1 MTTKELY
8 TKGARIWV
16 EHPEKVWESATVTSD
31 YRSGVLIAQI
41 DQSGEI
47 RQIKIKDESKLPP
60 LRNPSLL
67 IGQNDLTSLSYL
79 HEPAVLHNLRVR
91 FCDRN
96 AIYTYCGIVL
106 VAINP
111 YYDLPIYGDE
121 TIMAYRGQ
129 AMGDL
134 DPHIFA
140 VSEEAY
146 TKLERERRDQSI
158 IVSGESGAGKTV
170 SAKYAMRYF
179 AAVGGNASET
189 QVERKVLAS
198 SPIMEAIGNAKTTR
212 NDNSSRFGKF
222 IEIHF
227 DNVYR
232 ISGASMRTYLLEKS
246 RVVYQSAGERNYHVF
261 YQLCA
266 AAKQM
271 PELQLDHQESFH
283 YLNQGGSPNI
293 DGVDDLKTFN
303 ETRSALVTLGVTES
317 EQRDM
322 FKILAAILHLG
333 NVDLSCEPEES
344 QAENEPD
351 DGAYISSDDK
361 HLSIVCSLL
370 GISETELSRWLTH
383 RRIASAHEV
392 IVSRMDV
399 QRATFARDALAKR
412 MYGELFAWLVHAVNR
427 ALDTGC
433 AKKHFIGVLDI
444 YGFETFEINSFEQFC
459 INYANEKL
467 QQQFNSHVFKLEQD
481 EYIKEE
487 ISWEMIEFYDNQPCI
502 DLIED
507 RLGVLA
513 LLDEQCR
520 VPGGSDAGFVAKLH
534 QSCASYHHF
543 MKPRFGNAAFIIKHF
558 ADNVEYQCGGFLEKN
573 RDTVSEEQLECV
585 KSSGT
590 CRLIHVMFADRV
602 SATSTLPPP
611 SKRRTTPSVPLTSL
625 TQPPRR
631 ASGQKQTVGSQFRAS
646 LSALMST
653 LSATTPHYV
662 RCIKPNDTKEPF
674 SFDSARAVNQLRA
687 CGVLETIRIS
697 AAGFPSRWLYQDF
710 FFRYRL
716 LCLYKEIDRGNIKAT
731 CGRILARHVKDNDK
745 YQFGATK
752 IFFRAGQVA
761 YLEKIRADIQREY
774 CVRVQSCVRRF
785 IARRKYLRIMSA
797 LRALQARARGFLAR
811 RRAQEIRRKRAAIK
825 IQRNVRGWLARLKYQ
840 RLRRL
845 AIGLQA
851 HARGYMARNLYRD
864 RRKVKA
870 VVTIQRYARGY
881 LARKLAKR
889 LRRQIVIAQATIRRF
904 LARRQYKRLR
914 IEARSLDHVKSLNK
928 GLENKIISL
937 QQRLGDAM
945 EKNKQIEPLLAQI
958 VDLNLDHA
966 KSLNKGLENKIISL
980 QQRLGDA
987 MEKNK
992 QIEPLLAQ
1000 IVDLKAKLE
1009 LLKLVEIEVKTL
1021 RVDISGKGDLIS
1033 SLQEELEKER
1043 DSNKQLVQEKKT
1055 IEEQYE
1061 KNRVSWEGESEK
1073 LANELR
1079 SMKEHYE
1086 LAIEERDKQHEQEKK
1101 ALNAEL
1107 EAERQSRQKLLS
1119 AQYELQERIDSLQ
1132 SKPPPKE
1139 HRRSLS
1145 DASNNSQQETTVED
1159 DYGYGSVRSVEST
1172 RPALEA
1178 VNWSAGS
1185 HNGPTQPVAD
1195 AGLVL
1200 RMRNRISALQSELS
1214 RTQKR
1219 ASDLEERIMNRHS
1232 SPPTN
1237 PNIDR
1242 YKLEELEIENK
1253 KLREHLER
1261 LRAAGDTMLVS
1272 KEVIEQMNVMQKEL
1286 DRRRDECIQ
1295 LKSVLTNQTV
1305 NLKSL
1310 ATSNYGSDVDII
1322 NEDGELATAYEAQK
1336 GINRQLQEEL
1346 IAEKKFYSE
1355 HISRSKSEIEKLRED
1370 NEKYQKLLSADLSAE
1385 PKNKTQ
1391 EFAQN
1396 EIIRLAAESLALQER
1411 VDKLSESC
1419 RRYKNQIRMLVNKLK
1434 EVGVDDVNDI
1444 LDSNDTTAQPNASMT
1459 LEMAAVTR
1467 KKEREYLGMFEYKIQ
1482 DEGLIIKRLISDLK
1496 PKTAVTLLPG
1506 LPAYIL
1512 FMMLRHMDHVDD
1524 EPKMH
1529 QLMKAV
1535 RTAVKKTLKKRA
1547 ESVEYNALWLANML
1561 RLLNNLRQYSG
1572 DTIYQSANTPRQ
1584 NQQCLRIFD
1593 LSEYRQV
1600 LSDIAVWI
1608 YQGKILYTVARRH
1621 NLPVRQH
1628 AASEPAVSADL
1639 RPVGVPAGAQV
1650 RYYTQWRGDTIYQ
1663 SANTPRQNQQCL
1675 RIFDLSEYR
1684 QVLSDIAVWIY
1695 QGKILYTVA
1704 RRHNLPVRQHAASEP
1719 AVSADLRPVG
1729 VPAGAQVRYYT
1740 QWRGDTI
1747 YQSANTPRQNQQC
1760 LRIFDLSEYRQVLS
1774 DIAVW
1779 IYQGKILYT
1788 VARRHN
1794 LPVRQHA
1801 ASEPAVSADLRP
1813 VGVPAGAQVRYYTQ
1827 WRGDTIYQSANTPR
1841 QNQQCLRIFDLSE
1854 YRQVLSDIAV
1864 WIYQGKI
1871 LYTVARRHNLPV
1883 RQHAASEPAVSADLR
1898 PVGVPAG
1905 AQVRYYTQWRGDTIY
1920 QSANTPRQNQQCLR
1934 IFDLSEYRQVLSDIA
1949 VWIYQGKILYTV
1961 ARRHNLPVRQHAA
1974 SEPAVSADLR
1984 PVGVPAGAQVRYYTQ
1999 WRGDTIYQSANTPR
2013 QNQQCLRIFDL
2024 SEYRQV
2030 LSDIA
2035 VWIYQGLIHLL
2046 ERQLERLIVP
2056 AILEH
2061 EEISG
2066 LSGPAARPRS
2076 AGTGAPSAGA
2086 GAPGAGAGPHK
2097 LKLELTAT
2105 HDHLHTFAVDQ
2116 PLRVMIFKQLFYYI
2130 CAYSLNQLLLRKDL
2144 CCWDK
2149 GLQIRYNL
2157 SHLETWIKEHL
2168 AEYGQKSVEE
2178 ILSVLQPITQA
2189 VQLLQA
2195 RKSMQDV
2202 QSTVDM
2208 CPNLNAMQVCKIL
2221 NMYTPAEEYE
2231 VKVTREFIHE
2241 TQKKMQ
2247 EKAGTNPDKEQ
2258 QNLLMDSKMIFSVQ
2272 FPFNPSSIRLEAV
2285 EIPEVLELEGLL
2297 TKI

>member
-31 YRSGVLIAQI
+31 YRSGVLIVKL
-41 DQSGEI
+41 DQSGDI
-47 RQIKIKDESKLPP
+47 RQIKITDEKQMPP

-79 HEPAVLHNLRVR
+79 HEPAVLHNLKVR

-129 AMGDL
+129 SMGDL

-140 VSEEAY
+140 VAEEAY

-189 QVERKVLAS
+189 QVEKKVLAS

-227 DNVYR
+227 DNSYR

-246 RVVYQSAGERNYHVF
+246 RVVYQSAGERNYHIF

-266 AAKQM
+266 AGVHM
-271 PELQLDHQESFH
+271 PELRLDHQDSFH

-293 DGVDDLKTFN
+293 DGVDDLRAFN
-303 ETRSALVTLGVTES
+303 ETRNALTTLGVTET
-317 EQRDM
+317 EQQNM
-322 FKILAAILHLG
+322 FTILAAILHLG
-333 NVDLSCEPEES
+333 NVDFHESDPDVSPGQDAPEE
-344 QAENEPD
+344 
-351 DGAYISSDDK
+351 GAYISSSDK

-370 GISETELSRWLTH
+370 GLSKAELLRWLTH

-392 IVSRMDV
+392 IVSRMDM
-399 QRATFARDALAKR
+399 QRAVFARDALAKR
-412 MYGELFAWLVHAVNR
+412 LYGELFAWLVQAVNR
-427 ALDTGC
+427 ALDTGH

-487 ISWEMIEFYDNQPCI
+487 ISWKMIDFYDNQPCI

-513 LLDEQCR
+513 LLDEECR
-520 VPGGSDAGFVAKLH
+520 VPQGSDHGFVAKLH
-534 QSCASYHHF
+534 DKCAKYPHF

-573 RDTVSEEQLECV
+573 RDTVSEEQLECIR
-585 KSSGT
+585 SAT
-590 CRLIHVMFADRV
+590 CCRLIHTMLQPDR
-602 SATSTLPPP
+602 AIEQTSTLPPP
-611 SKRRTTPSVPLTSL
+611 SRRRTTPSVPVASL

-646 LSALMST
+646 LFALMGT

-662 RCIKPNDTKEPF
+662 RCIKPNDTKEAFQFHP
-674 SFDSARAVNQLRA
+674 ARAVNQLRA

-710 FFRYRL
+710 FHRYRL
-716 LCLYKEIDRGNIKAT
+716 LCLHKEIDRGDIKGT
-731 CGRILARHVKDNDK
+731 CRRILAKHLKDPDK
-745 YQFGATK
+745 YQFGKTK

-761 YLEKIRADIQREY
+761 YLEKIRADIQRLY

-785 IARRKYLRIMSA
+785 VARQKYLRLTKA
-797 LRALQARARGFLAR
+797 LRGLQARARGFLAR
-811 RRAQEIRRKRAAIK
+811 RKAQEVRRNRAAIK
-825 IQRNVRGWLARLKYQ
+825 LQKNIRGWLARVKYQ
-840 RLRRL
+840 RLRKL
-845 AIGLQA
+845 AIGIQA
-851 HARGYMARNLYRD
+851 VGRGYLARRLYRD
-864 RRKVKA
+864 RRRIKA
-870 VVTIQRYARGY
+870 LIEIQRFARGY
-881 LARKLAKR
+881 IARQKAKQI
-889 LRRQIVIAQATIRRF
+889 RRQIVIAQAAVRRF

-937 QQRLGDAM
+937 QQKLGTAL
-945 EKNKQIEPLLAQI
+945 ERAKGIEPLQQQI
-958 VDLNLDHA
+958 VEL
-966 KSLNKGLENKIISL
+966 
-980 QQRLGDA
+980 R
-987 MEKNK
+987 
-992 QIEPLLAQ
+992 
-1000 IVDLKAKLE
+1000 AKLE
-1009 LLKLVEIEVKTL
+1009 VLKLVEIEAKALKVGNHDK
-1021 RVDISGKGDLIS
+1021 DNLIAA
-1033 SLQEELEKER
+1033 LQAELTKEK
-1043 DSNKQLVQEKKT
+1043 DSNKRL
-1055 IEEQYE
+1055 IEEKEEIE
-1061 KNRVSWEGESEK
+1061 KAYKKEREEWQAESKK
-1073 LANELR
+1073 LEEELR
-1079 SMKEHYE
+1079 SNKEHYDM
-1086 LAIEERDKQHEQEKK
+1086 AIEERDKQHELEKK
-1101 ALNAEL
+1101 TLCEEL

-1119 AQYELQERIDSLQ
+1119 SQYELQERYDSLQ
-1132 SKPPPKE
+1132 RAPPTKE

-1185 HNGPTQPVAD
+1185 HNGPVPIAD

-1200 RMRNRISALQSELS
+1200 RMQNRISALQSELS
-1214 RTQKR
+1214 RTAKR
-1219 ASDLEERIMNRHS
+1219 ANDLEERLLNRLS
-1232 SPPTN
+1232 SPPSN

-1242 YKLEELEIENK
+1242 FKVEELEIENK
-1253 KLREHLER
+1253 KLREHLDR
-1261 LRAAGDTMLVS
+1261 LRAAGDSLLVS
-1272 KEVIEQMNVMQKEL
+1272 KEVIDQLGVMQQEL

-1322 NEDGELATAYEAQK
+1322 NEDGELASAYEAQK

-1346 IAEKKFYSE
+1346 TAEKKFYSE
-1355 HISRSKSEIEKLRED
+1355 HISKTKAEIDRLREE
-1370 NEKYQKLLSADLSAE
+1370 NEKYQKLLSADLSQE
-1385 PKNKTQ
+1385 PKNKNQ

-1419 RRYKNQIRMLVNKLK
+1419 RRYKNQIRLLVNKLK
-1434 EVGVDDVNDI
+1434 EVGVEDVNDI
-1444 LDSNDTTAQPNASMT
+1444 LESNDTVVAVNSSLP
-1459 LEMAAVTR
+1459 LEVAPVTR
-1467 KKEREYLGMFEYKIQ
+1467 KKEREYLGMFEYRRQ
-1482 DEGLIIKRLISDLK
+1482 DEPTIIKKLITDLK
-1496 PKTAVTLLPG
+1496 PKVAVTLLPG

-1512 FMMLRHMDHVDD
+1512 FMMLRHTDHVDD

-1535 RTAVKKTLKKRA
+1535 RIAVKKTVKKRSD
-1547 ESVEYNALWLANML
+1547 SVEYNALWLANML

-1572 DTIYQSANTPRQ
+1572 DEMYQVSNTPRQ

-1593 LSEYRQV
+1593 LSQYRQV
-1600 LSDIAVWI
+1600 VSD
-1608 YQGKILYTVARRH
+1608 
-1621 NLPVRQH
+1621 
-1628 AASEPAVSADL
+1628 
-1639 RPVGVPAGAQV
+1639 
-1650 RYYTQWRGDTIYQ
+1650 
-1663 SANTPRQNQQCL
+1663 C
-1675 RIFDLSEYR
+1675 
-1684 QVLSDIAVWIY
+1684 
-1695 QGKILYTVA
+1695 
-1704 RRHNLPVRQHAASEP
+1704 
-1719 AVSADLRPVG
+1719 
-1729 VPAGAQVRYYT
+1729 
-1740 QWRGDTI
+1740 
-1747 YQSANTPRQNQQC
+1747 
-1760 LRIFDLSEYRQVLS
+1760 
-1774 DIAVW
+1774 
-1779 IYQGKILYT
+1779 
-1788 VARRHN
+1788 
-1794 LPVRQHA
+1794 
-1801 ASEPAVSADLRP
+1801 
-1813 VGVPAGAQVRYYTQ
+1813 
-1827 WRGDTIYQSANTPR
+1827 
-1841 QNQQCLRIFDLSE
+1841 
-1854 YRQVLSDIAV
+1854 
-1864 WIYQGKI
+1864 
-1871 LYTVARRHNLPV
+1871 
-1883 RQHAASEPAVSADLR
+1883 
-1898 PVGVPAG
+1898 
-1905 AQVRYYTQWRGDTIY
+1905 
-1920 QSANTPRQNQQCLR
+1920 
-1934 IFDLSEYRQVLSDIA
+1934 
-1949 VWIYQGKILYTV
+1949 
-1961 ARRHNLPVRQHAA
+1961 
-1974 SEPAVSADLR
+1974 
-1984 PVGVPAGAQVRYYTQ
+1984 
-1999 WRGDTIYQSANTPR
+1999 
-2013 QNQQCLRIFDL
+2013 
-2024 SEYRQV
+2024 
-2030 LSDIA
+2030 A
-2035 VWIYQGLIHLL
+2035 VWIYQGLVHLL

-2061 EEISG
+2061 EEIKG
-2066 LSGPAARPRS
+2066 LSGPAR
-2076 AGTGAPSAGA
+2076 APPAA
-2086 GAPGAGAGPHK
+2086 PAPGPAR
-2097 LKLELTAT
+2097 LKQELSNTSDVLRQ
-2105 HDHLHTFAVDQ
+2105 HAVAP
-2116 PLRVMIFKQLFYYI
+2116 PLALNIFKQLFYYI

-2144 CCWDK
+2144 CCWAK
-2149 GLQIRYNL
+2149 GLQIRYNI

-2178 ILSVLQPITQA
+2178 ILGVLKPITQA

-2195 RKSMQDV
+2195 RKSMADV

-2208 CPNLNAMQVCKIL
+2208 CSDLTAMQVCKIL

-2241 TQKKMQ
+2241 IQKKMQ
-2247 EKAGTNPDKEQ
+2247 EKAGPNADKEP

-2272 FPFNPSSIRLEAV
+2272 FPFDPSPIRLEAI
-2285 EIPEVLELEGLL
+2285 ELPEVLELDGLL
-2297 TKI
+2297 VKI

>member
-16 EHPEKVWESATVTSD
+16 EHPGKVWESATVTSD
-31 YRSGVLIAQI
+31 YRSGVLIVKVDSSQ
-41 DQSGEI
+41 EI
-47 RQIKIKDESKLPP
+47 RQIKITDEKQMPP

-79 HEPAVLHNLRVR
+79 HEPAVLHNLKVR

-146 TKLERERRDQSI
+146 TKLERETRDQSI

-227 DNVYR
+227 DSQYR

-266 AAKQM
+266 AHKHM
-271 PELQLDHQESFH
+271 PELQLDHQDSFQ

-303 ETRSALVTLGVTES
+303 ETKNALTTLGVTET
-317 EQRDM
+317 EQQNM
-322 FKILAAILHLG
+322 FTVLACILHLG
-333 NVDLSCEPEES
+333 NVELACEPDGPTTDT
-344 QAENEPD
+344 Q
-351 DGAYISSDDK
+351 DGAYINSNDK
-361 HLSIVCSLL
+361 HLTTVCSLL
-370 GISETELSRWLTH
+370 GISKAELARWLTH

-399 QRATFARDALAKR
+399 QRAAFARDALAKR
-412 MYGELFAWLVHAVNR
+412 MYGELFAWLVRAVNR
-427 ALDTGC
+427 ALDTGH

-487 ISWEMIEFYDNQPCI
+487 ISWKMIDFYDNQPCI

-507 RLGVLA
+507 KLGVLA
-513 LLDEQCR
+513 LLDEECR
-520 VPGGSDAGFVAKLH
+520 VPQGSDLGFVSKLH
-534 QSCASYHHF
+534 QQCAKYHHYV
-543 MKPRFGNAAFIIKHF
+543 KPRFHNSAFIIKHF
-558 ADNVEYQCGGFLEKN
+558 ADNVEYQSGGFLEKN
-573 RDTVSEEQLECV
+573 RDTVSEEQLECI
-585 KSSGT
+585 KTATS
-590 CRLIHVMFADRV
+590 CRLIHAMFAADKTEQHT
-602 SATSTLPPP
+602 ATLPPP
-611 SKRRTTPSVPLTSL
+611 SRRRTTPSVPPASL

-631 ASGQKQTVGSQFRAS
+631 ASGPGKQTVGSQFRAS
-646 LSALMST
+646 LSALMTT

-662 RCIKPNDTKEPF
+662 RCIKPNDTKQAF
-674 SFDSARAVNQLRA
+674 AFDPARAVNQLRA

-710 FFRYRL
+710 FHRYRL
-716 LCLYKEIDRGNIKAT
+716 LCAQKDIDRSNIKAT
-731 CGRILARHVKDNDK
+731 CTKILEKQLKDPDK
-745 YQFGATK
+745 FQFGATK

-761 YLEKIRADIQREY
+761 YLEKLRADVQRLY

-785 IARRKYLRIMSA
+785 VARRRYVRLMAAICGI
-797 LRALQARARGFLAR
+797 QARARGYLAR
-811 RRAQEIRRKRAAIK
+811 LKAQEVRRQRAAIK
-825 IQRNVRGWLARLKYQ
+825 IQRYVRGWLARKRYQ
-840 RLRRL
+840 RLRSL
-845 AIGLQA
+845 CIGLQA
-851 HARGYMARNLYRD
+851 R
-864 RRKVKA
+864 
-870 VVTIQRYARGY
+870 ARGY
-881 LARKLAKR
+881 LARRLYKDKRMLKATITVQRFARGYLARRRVKKI
-889 LRRQIVIAQATIRRF
+889 RRQIIVAQAAIRRF

-914 IEARSLDHVKSLNK
+914 IEARSLDHVKTLNK

-937 QQRLGDAM
+937 QQRLGQAM
-945 EKNKQIEPLLAQI
+945 DKNKCI
-958 VDLNLDHA
+958 D
-966 KSLNKGLENKIISL
+966 SLT
-980 QQRLGDA
+980 
-987 MEKNK
+987 
-992 QIEPLLAQ
+992 AQ

-1009 LLKLVEIEVKTL
+1009 LLKLVEIEAKTL
-1021 RVDISGKGDLIS
+1021 RVDLSDKNNLIS
-1033 SLQEELEKER
+1033 SLKEELESER
-1043 DSNKQLVQEKKT
+1043 DSNKRLIEEKREIEKKY
-1055 IEEQYE
+1055 EED
-1061 KNRVSWEGESEK
+1061 RRTWEEESEK

-1079 SMKEHYE
+1079 SNKEHFE
-1086 LAIEERDKQHEQEKK
+1086 MAIEERDKQHETEKK
-1101 ALNAEL
+1101 ALSAEL

-1119 AQYELQERIDSLQ
+1119 SQYELQERLDSIQ
-1132 SKPPPKE
+1132 RAPPTKE

-1159 DYGYGSVRSVEST
+1159 DYGYGSVRSVETT

-1185 HNGPTQPVAD
+1185 QNGPAPIAD

-1200 RMRNRISALQSELS
+1200 RMQNRISALQSELS
-1214 RTQKR
+1214 RTAKR
-1219 ASDLEERIMNRHS
+1219 ANDLEERLMSRLS
-1232 SPPTN
+1232 SAPSN
-1237 PNIDR
+1237 PNVER
-1242 YKLEELEIENK
+1242 FKVEELEMENK
-1253 KLREHLER
+1253 KLREHLDR
-1261 LRAAGDTMLVS
+1261 LRATGDSLLLS
-1272 KEVIEQMNVMQKEL
+1272 KEVIAQLGVMQNEL

-1295 LKSVLTNQTV
+1295 LKSVLSNQTT

-1310 ATSNYGSDVDII
+1310 ASSNYGSDVDII

-1346 IAEKKFYSE
+1346 SAEKQFYSE
-1355 HISRSKSEIEKLRED
+1355 HISKSKAEIERLREQ
-1370 NEKYQKLLSADLSAE
+1370 NEKYQKLLSAELSQE
-1385 PKNKTQ
+1385 PKNKEQ

-1419 RRYKNQIRMLVNKLK
+1419 RRYKNQIRLLVNKLK
-1434 EVGVDDVNDI
+1434 EVGVEDVNDI
-1444 LDSNDTTAQPNASMT
+1444 LEGGDAVVPQNAS
-1459 LEMAAVTR
+1459 LVEIAPVTR

-1482 DEGLIIKRLISDLK
+1482 DEPAIIKKLILDLK
-1496 PKTAVTLLPG
+1496 PRVAVTLLPG

-1529 QLMKAV
+1529 QLMKGV
-1535 RTAVKKTLKKRA
+1535 RSGVKRTLKKRA
-1547 ESVEYNALWLANML
+1547 DSVEYSVLWLANML

-1572 DTIYQSANTPRQ
+1572 DAVYQSHNTPRQ

-1600 LSDIAVWI
+1600 LSD
-1608 YQGKILYTVARRH
+1608 T
-1621 NLPVRQH
+1621 
-1628 AASEPAVSADL
+1628 AVS
-1639 RPVGVPAGAQV
+1639 
-1650 RYYTQWRGDTIYQ
+1650 
-1663 SANTPRQNQQCL
+1663 
-1675 RIFDLSEYR
+1675 
-1684 QVLSDIAVWIY
+1684 
-1695 QGKILYTVA
+1695 
-1704 RRHNLPVRQHAASEP
+1704 
-1719 AVSADLRPVG
+1719 
-1729 VPAGAQVRYYT
+1729 
-1740 QWRGDTI
+1740 
-1747 YQSANTPRQNQQC
+1747 
-1760 LRIFDLSEYRQVLS
+1760 
-1774 DIAVW
+1774 
-1779 IYQGKILYT
+1779 
-1788 VARRHN
+1788 
-1794 LPVRQHA
+1794 
-1801 ASEPAVSADLRP
+1801 
-1813 VGVPAGAQVRYYTQ
+1813 
-1827 WRGDTIYQSANTPR
+1827 
-1841 QNQQCLRIFDLSE
+1841 
-1854 YRQVLSDIAV
+1854 
-1864 WIYQGKI
+1864 
-1871 LYTVARRHNLPV
+1871 
-1883 RQHAASEPAVSADLR
+1883 
-1898 PVGVPAG
+1898 
-1905 AQVRYYTQWRGDTIY
+1905 
-1920 QSANTPRQNQQCLR
+1920 
-1934 IFDLSEYRQVLSDIA
+1934 
-1949 VWIYQGKILYTV
+1949 
-1961 ARRHNLPVRQHAA
+1961 
-1974 SEPAVSADLR
+1974 
-1984 PVGVPAGAQVRYYTQ
+1984 
-1999 WRGDTIYQSANTPR
+1999 
-2013 QNQQCLRIFDL
+2013 
-2024 SEYRQV
+2024 
-2030 LSDIA
+2030 
-2035 VWIYQGLIHLL
+2035 IYQGLILLL

-2066 LSGPAARPRS
+2066 LSGPARA
-2076 AGTGAPSAGA
+2076 APSP
-2086 GAPGAGAGPHK
+2086 PGGGAGPTK
-2097 LKLELTAT
+2097 LKMELSAT
-2105 HDHLHTFAVDQ
+2105 HDHLQTFAIDTS
-2116 PLRVMIFKQLFYYI
+2116 LRVMIFKQLFYYI

-2144 CCWDK
+2144 CCWAK
-2149 GLQIRYNL
+2149 GLQIRYNI
-2157 SHLETWIKEHL
+2157 SHLETWIKENL

-2178 ILSVLQPITQA
+2178 ILSVLKPITQA

-2195 RKSMQDV
+2195 RKSMADV

-2208 CPNLNAMQVCKIL
+2208 CCNLTAMQVCKIL

-2241 TQKKMQ
+2241 IQKKMQ
-2247 EKAGTNPDKEQ
+2247 ERAGPLADKEP

-2272 FPFNPSSIRLEAV
+2272 FPFSASPIRLEDI
-2285 EIPEVLELEGLL
+2285 ELPEVLGLDGLL

>member
-31 YRSGVLIAQI
+31 YRSGVLIAKI

-47 RQIKIKDESKLPP
+47 RQIKIKDESKMPP

-246 RVVYQSAGERNYHVF
+246 RVVYQSAGERNYHIF

-271 PELQLDHQESFH
+271 PELHLDHQESFH

-322 FKILAAILHLG
+322 FKILSAILHLG
-333 NVDLSCEPEES
+333 NVDLACEPDES
-344 QAENEPD
+344 QGEQEPD

-427 ALDTGC
+427 ALDTGH

-585 KSSGT
+585 KSSST

-716 LCLYKEIDRGNIKAT
+716 LCLYKDIDRGNIKAT

-881 LARKLAKR
+881 LARKRAKR

-958 VDLNLDHA
+958 VDL
-966 KSLNKGLENKIISL
+966 
-980 QQRLGDA
+980 
-987 MEKNK
+987 
-992 QIEPLLAQ
+992 
-1000 IVDLKAKLE
+1000 KAKLE

-1021 RVDISGKGDLIS
+1021 RVDITGKGDLIS
-1033 SLQEELEKER
+1033 SLQEELAKER

-1073 LANELR
+1073 LANELK

-1132 SKPPPKE
+1132 SKPAPKE

-1355 HISRSKSEIEKLRED
+1355 HISRSKSEIEKLREE

-1608 YQGKILYTVARRH
+1608 YQG
-1621 NLPVRQH
+1621 
-1628 AASEPAVSADL
+1628 
-1639 RPVGVPAGAQV
+1639 
-1650 RYYTQWRGDTIYQ
+1650 
-1663 SANTPRQNQQCL
+1663 
-1675 RIFDLSEYR
+1675 
-1684 QVLSDIAVWIY
+1684 
-1695 QGKILYTVA
+1695 
-1704 RRHNLPVRQHAASEP
+1704 
-1719 AVSADLRPVG
+1719 
-1729 VPAGAQVRYYT
+1729 
-1740 QWRGDTI
+1740 
-1747 YQSANTPRQNQQC
+1747 
-1760 LRIFDLSEYRQVLS
+1760 
-1774 DIAVW
+1774 
-1779 IYQGKILYT
+1779 
-1788 VARRHN
+1788 
-1794 LPVRQHA
+1794 
-1801 ASEPAVSADLRP
+1801 
-1813 VGVPAGAQVRYYTQ
+1813 
-1827 WRGDTIYQSANTPR
+1827 
-1841 QNQQCLRIFDLSE
+1841 
-1854 YRQVLSDIAV
+1854 
-1864 WIYQGKI
+1864 
-1871 LYTVARRHNLPV
+1871 
-1883 RQHAASEPAVSADLR
+1883 
-1898 PVGVPAG
+1898 
-1905 AQVRYYTQWRGDTIY
+1905 
-1920 QSANTPRQNQQCLR
+1920 
-1934 IFDLSEYRQVLSDIA
+1934 
-1949 VWIYQGKILYTV
+1949 
-1961 ARRHNLPVRQHAA
+1961 
-1974 SEPAVSADLR
+1974 
-1984 PVGVPAGAQVRYYTQ
+1984 
-1999 WRGDTIYQSANTPR
+1999 
-2013 QNQQCLRIFDL
+2013 
-2024 SEYRQV
+2024 
-2030 LSDIA
+2030 
-2035 VWIYQGLIHLL
+2035 LIHLL

-2076 AGTGAPSAGA
+2076 MSSGAPTGGA

-2285 EIPEVLELEGLL
+2285 ELPEVLELEGLL

>member
-8 TKGARIWV
+8 TKGARVWV
-16 EHPEKVWESATVTSD
+16 EHPEKVWESGKVTAD
-31 YRSGVLIAQI
+31 YRTGVLIVQL

-47 RQIKIKDESKLPP
+47 RQIKIKDEKHMPP

-79 HEPAVLHNLRVR
+79 HEPAVLHNLKVR

-129 AMGDL
+129 SMGDL

-227 DNVYR
+227 DNQYR

-246 RVVYQSAGERNYHVF
+246 RVVYQSSGERNYHIF

-266 AAKQM
+266 AAASAFM
-271 PELQLDHQESFH
+271 PELYLDHQDSFH
-283 YLNQGGSPNI
+283 YLNQGGSPYI

-303 ETRSALVTLGVTES
+303 ETRTALSTLGVTET
-317 EQRDM
+317 EQANM
-322 FKILAAILHLG
+322 FTILAAILHLG
-333 NVDLSCEPEES
+333 NVEFLTNDPD
-344 QAENEPD
+344 AGPTADNE
-351 DGAYISSDDK
+351 DGAYIDSSDK
-361 HLSIVCSLL
+361 HVGRFCSLL
-370 GISETELSRWLTH
+370 GISAAELRRWLTH
-383 RRIASAHEV
+383 RRLLSAHEV
-392 IVSRMDV
+392 IVSRLDV
-399 QRATFARDALAKR
+399 PRAAAARDALAKR
-412 MYGELFAWLVHAVNR
+412 LYGELFSWLVHAVNR
-427 ALDTGC
+427 ALDTGH

-502 DLIED
+502 DLIEE

-513 LLDEQCR
+513 LLDEECR
-520 VPGGSDAGFVAKLH
+520 VPQGSDMGFVAKLH
-534 QSCASYHHF
+534 TNCAKYPHF
-543 MKPRFGNAAFIIKHF
+543 MKPRFGNQAFIIKHF
-558 ADNVEYQCGGFLEKN
+558 ADNVEYQAGGFLEKN

-585 KSSGT
+585 KSATS
-590 CRLIHVMFADRV
+590 CRLIHTMFAEKVDQHQT
-602 SATSTLPPP
+602 ATLPPP
-611 SKRRTTPSVPLTSL
+611 SRRRTTPSVPVSSL

-631 ASGQKQTVGSQFRAS
+631 ASGQKQTVGAQFRAS
-646 LSALMST
+646 LSALMGT

-662 RCIKPNDTKEPF
+662 RCIKPNDSKTPFLFEP
-674 SFDSARAVNQLRA
+674 ARAVNQLRA

-710 FFRYRL
+710 FHRYRL
-716 LCLYKEIDRGNIKAT
+716 LCLHKEIDRTNIKAT
-731 CGRILARHVKDNDK
+731 CGRILVKHLKDPDK

-761 YLEKIRADIQREY
+761 YLEKVRADIQREY

-785 IARRKYLRIMSA
+785 VARRRYTRLCAA
-797 LRALQARARGFLAR
+797 LRALQARARGYLAR
-811 RRAQEIRRKRAAIK
+811 RKAHEIRRHRAAIK
-825 IQRNVRGWLARLKYQ
+825 IQRNVRGWLARVKYQ

-851 HARGYMARNLYRD
+851 HARGYLARKLYQD
-864 RRKVKA
+864 RRKVLA
-870 VVTIQRYARGY
+870 VITIQRYARGY
-881 LARKLAKR
+881 LARQRVKKMKR
-889 LRRQIVIAQATIRRF
+889 HIVVAQSAIRRF

-914 IEARSLDHVKSLNK
+914 IEARSLDHVKTLNK

-945 EKNKQIEPLLAQI
+945 EKNKTIEPLLAQI
-958 VDLNLDHA
+958 A
-966 KSLNKGLENKIISL
+966 E
-980 QQRLGDA
+980 
-987 MEKNK
+987 
-992 QIEPLLAQ
+992 
-1000 IVDLKAKLE
+1000 LKAKLE
-1009 LLKLVEIEVKTL
+1009 VLKLVEIEFKTL
-1021 RVDISGKGDLIS
+1021 KVDNTDKDSLIS
-1033 SLQEELEKER
+1033 ALQAELTSER
-1043 DSNKQLVQEKKT
+1043 DSNKRLIEEKKE
-1055 IEEQYE
+1055 IEKQY
-1061 KNRVSWEGESEK
+1061 KKDKDLWEEESEK

-1079 SMKEHYE
+1079 SNKEHFE
-1086 LAIEERDKQHEQEKK
+1086 LAIEERDKQHEIEKN
-1101 ALNAEL
+1101 ALSAEL

-1119 AQYELQERIDSLQ
+1119 SQYELQERIDTLQ
-1132 SKPPPKE
+1132 RAPPTKE

-1159 DYGYGSVRSVEST
+1159 DYGYGSVRSVETT

-1185 HNGPTQPVAD
+1185 HNGPMPIAD

-1200 RMRNRISALQSELS
+1200 RMQNRISALQSELS
-1214 RTQKR
+1214 RTAKR
-1219 ASDLEERIMNRHS
+1219 AADLEERLMNRLS
-1232 SPPTN
+1232 SPPSN
-1237 PNIDR
+1237 PSTDR
-1242 YKLEELEIENK
+1242 FKLEELEIENK
-1253 KLREHLER
+1253 KLREHLDR
-1261 LRAAGDTMLVS
+1261 LRAAGDSTHVS
-1272 KEVIEQMNVMQKEL
+1272 KEVMEQLTIMQKEL
-1286 DRRRDECIQ
+1286 DRRRDECVQ
-1295 LKSVLTNQTV
+1295 LKSVLSNQTV

-1310 ATSNYGSDVDII
+1310 ASSNYGSDVDII

-1346 IAEKKFYSE
+1346 LAEKKFYSD
-1355 HISRSKSEIEKLRED
+1355 HISKAKSEIDRLREE
-1370 NEKYQKLLSADLSAE
+1370 NEKYQKLLSTDLSQE
-1385 PKNKTQ
+1385 PKNKNQ

-1419 RRYKNQIRMLVNKLK
+1419 RRYKNQIRLLAMKLK

-1444 LDSNDTTAQPNASMT
+1444 LENDPVVVPHTSLT
-1459 LEMAAVTR
+1459 LEMAPVTR

-1482 DEGLIIKRLISDLK
+1482 DEAVIIKKLITDLK
-1496 PKTAVTLLPG
+1496 PKVAVALLPG

-1535 RTAVKKTLKKRA
+1535 RTGVKKTLKKRID
-1547 ESVEYNALWLANML
+1547 SIEYNALWLANML

-1572 DTIYQSANTPRQ
+1572 DAVYQAT
-1584 NQQCLRIFD
+1584 
-1593 LSEYRQV
+1593 
-1600 LSDIAVWI
+1600 
-1608 YQGKILYTVARRH
+1608 
-1621 NLPVRQH
+1621 
-1628 AASEPAVSADL
+1628 
-1639 RPVGVPAGAQV
+1639 
-1650 RYYTQWRGDTIYQ
+1650 
-1663 SANTPRQNQQCL
+1663 
-1675 RIFDLSEYR
+1675 
-1684 QVLSDIAVWIY
+1684 
-1695 QGKILYTVA
+1695 
-1704 RRHNLPVRQHAASEP
+1704 
-1719 AVSADLRPVG
+1719 
-1729 VPAGAQVRYYT
+1729 
-1740 QWRGDTI
+1740 
-1747 YQSANTPRQNQQC
+1747 
-1760 LRIFDLSEYRQVLS
+1760 
-1774 DIAVW
+1774 
-1779 IYQGKILYT
+1779 
-1788 VARRHN
+1788 
-1794 LPVRQHA
+1794 
-1801 ASEPAVSADLRP
+1801 
-1813 VGVPAGAQVRYYTQ
+1813 
-1827 WRGDTIYQSANTPR
+1827 
-1841 QNQQCLRIFDLSE
+1841 
-1854 YRQVLSDIAV
+1854 
-1864 WIYQGKI
+1864 
-1871 LYTVARRHNLPV
+1871 
-1883 RQHAASEPAVSADLR
+1883 
-1898 PVGVPAG
+1898 
-1905 AQVRYYTQWRGDTIY
+1905 
-1920 QSANTPRQNQQCLR
+1920 
-1934 IFDLSEYRQVLSDIA
+1934 
-1949 VWIYQGKILYTV
+1949 
-1961 ARRHNLPVRQHAA
+1961 
-1974 SEPAVSADLR
+1974 
-1984 PVGVPAGAQVRYYTQ
+1984 
-1999 WRGDTIYQSANTPR
+1999 NTPR

-2066 LSGPAARPRS
+2066 LSGPGGRAAP
-2076 AGTGAPSAGA
+2076 P
-2086 GAPGAGAGPHK
+2086 PGAGAGPAR
-2097 LKLELTAT
+2097 LKHELSAV
-2105 HDHLHTFAVDQ
+2105 HDHLHTYAVDQ
-2116 PLRVMIFKQLFYYI
+2116 PLRVTIFKQLFYYI

-2144 CCWDK
+2144 CCWAK
-2149 GLQIRYNL
+2149 GLQIRYNI

-2178 ILSVLQPITQA
+2178 VLSVLRPITQA

-2208 CPNLNAMQVCKIL
+2208 CDYLTAMQVCKIL

-2241 TQKKMQ
+2241 IQKKMQ
-2247 EKAGTNPDKEQ
+2247 ERAGTNADKEP
-2258 QNLLMDSKMIFSVQ
+2258 QNLLMDSKVIFSVQ
-2272 FPFNPSSIRLEAV
+2272 FPFNPSPIRLEAI
-2285 EIPEVLELEGLL
+2285 ELPEVLGLDGLL

>member
-31 YRSGVLIAQI
+31 YRSGVLIVKI
-41 DQSGEI
+41 DQTGEI
-47 RQIKIKDESKLPP
+47 RQIKIKDETKMPP

-246 RVVYQSAGERNYHVF
+246 RVVYQSAGERNYHIF

-266 AAKQM
+266 AATQM

-293 DGVDDLKTFN
+293 DGVDDLRTFN
-303 ETRSALVTLGVTES
+303 ETRSALTTLGVTET
-317 EQRDM
+317 EQEDM
-322 FKILAAILHLG
+322 FRILATILHLG
-333 NVDLSCEPEES
+333 NVELLACDPDAPPT
-344 QAENEPD
+344 QDTD
-351 DGAYISSDDK
+351 DGAYINSTDK
-361 HLSIVCSLL
+361 HLAIVCSLL
-370 GISETELSRWLTH
+370 GISRAELSRWLTH

-399 QRATFARDALAKR
+399 QRASFARDALAKR

-427 ALDTGC
+427 ALDTGH

-507 RLGVLA
+507 KLGVLA

-520 VPGGSDAGFVAKLH
+520 VPQGSDAGFVAKLH
-534 QSCASYHHF
+534 QACAGYHHF

-558 ADNVEYQCGGFLEKN
+558 ADNVEYQSGGFLEKN
-573 RDTVSEEQLECV
+573 RDTVSEEQLECI
-585 KSSGT
+585 KTATS
-590 CRLIHVMFADRV
+590 CRLIHAMFADR
-602 SATSTLPPP
+602 SCEQPSSNTLPPP
-611 SKRRTTPSVPLTSL
+611 SKRRTTPSVPLGSL

-631 ASGQKQTVGSQFRAS
+631 TSGQKQTVGSQFRAS

-674 SFDSARAVNQLRA
+674 MFDSARAVNQLRA

-710 FFRYRL
+710 FARYRL
-716 LCLYKEIDRGNIKAT
+716 LCLHREIDRANIKAT
-731 CGRILARHVKDNDK
+731 CSRILTRHVKDPDK

-761 YLEKIRADIQREY
+761 YLEKVRADIQREY

-785 IARRKYLRIMSA
+785 VARRKYLRLVAAI
-797 LRALQARARGFLAR
+797 RGLQARARGFLAR

-825 IQRNVRGWLARLKYQ
+825 IQRNVRGWLARRRYQ

-851 HARGYMARNLYRD
+851 HARGYLARKLYRD

-870 VVTIQRYARGY
+870 VITIQRYARGY
-881 LARKLAKR
+881 LARKRAKKIR
-889 LRRQIVIAQATIRRF
+889 HQIIIAQSAIRRF

-945 EKNKQIEPLLAQI
+945 EKNKSIEVL
-958 VDLNLDHA
+958 
-966 KSLNKGLENKIISL
+966 
-980 QQRLGDA
+980 
-987 MEKNK
+987 M
-992 QIEPLLAQ
+992 AQ

-1009 LLKLVEIEVKTL
+1009 LLKLVEIEAKTL
-1021 RVDISGKGDLIS
+1021 RVDIFDKNSLIS
-1033 SLQEELEKER
+1033 TLQEELERER
-1043 DSNKQLVQEKKT
+1043 DSNRLLKEEKRSL
-1055 IEEQYE
+1055 EEKYE
-1061 KNRVSWEGESEK
+1061 KDKVTWEEESEK

-1079 SMKEHYE
+1079 SSKEHYE
-1086 LAIEERDKQHEQEKK
+1086 LAIEERDKQHEAEKK

-1132 SKPPPKE
+1132 SKPAPKE

-1214 RTQKR
+1214 RTTKR
-1219 ASDLEERIMNRHS
+1219 AADLEDRIMNRHS
-1232 SPPTN
+1232 TPPTN

-1253 KLREHLER
+1253 KLREHLDR
-1261 LRAAGDTMLVS
+1261 LRAAGDSMLVS

-1310 ATSNYGSDVDII
+1310 ASSNYGSDVDII

-1346 IAEKKFYSE
+1346 LLEKKFYSE
-1355 HISRSKSEIEKLRED
+1355 HISKSKAEIEKLREE
-1370 NEKYQKLLSADLSAE
+1370 NEKYQKLLSSELSAE

-1419 RRYKNQIRMLVNKLK
+1419 RRYKNQIRLLVNKLK
-1434 EVGVDDVNDI
+1434 EVGIDDVNDI
-1444 LDSNDTTAQPNASMT
+1444 LDSNDPVVPPNASMT
-1459 LEMAAVTR
+1459 LEMAPVTR

-1482 DEGLIIKRLISDLK
+1482 DEGLIIKKLISDLK

-1608 YQGKILYTVARRH
+1608 YQG
-1621 NLPVRQH
+1621 
-1628 AASEPAVSADL
+1628 
-1639 RPVGVPAGAQV
+1639 
-1650 RYYTQWRGDTIYQ
+1650 
-1663 SANTPRQNQQCL
+1663 
-1675 RIFDLSEYR
+1675 
-1684 QVLSDIAVWIY
+1684 
-1695 QGKILYTVA
+1695 
-1704 RRHNLPVRQHAASEP
+1704 
-1719 AVSADLRPVG
+1719 
-1729 VPAGAQVRYYT
+1729 
-1740 QWRGDTI
+1740 
-1747 YQSANTPRQNQQC
+1747 
-1760 LRIFDLSEYRQVLS
+1760 
-1774 DIAVW
+1774 
-1779 IYQGKILYT
+1779 
-1788 VARRHN
+1788 
-1794 LPVRQHA
+1794 
-1801 ASEPAVSADLRP
+1801 
-1813 VGVPAGAQVRYYTQ
+1813 
-1827 WRGDTIYQSANTPR
+1827 
-1841 QNQQCLRIFDLSE
+1841 
-1854 YRQVLSDIAV
+1854 
-1864 WIYQGKI
+1864 
-1871 LYTVARRHNLPV
+1871 
-1883 RQHAASEPAVSADLR
+1883 
-1898 PVGVPAG
+1898 
-1905 AQVRYYTQWRGDTIY
+1905 
-1920 QSANTPRQNQQCLR
+1920 
-1934 IFDLSEYRQVLSDIA
+1934 
-1949 VWIYQGKILYTV
+1949 
-1961 ARRHNLPVRQHAA
+1961 
-1974 SEPAVSADLR
+1974 
-1984 PVGVPAGAQVRYYTQ
+1984 
-1999 WRGDTIYQSANTPR
+1999 
-2013 QNQQCLRIFDL
+2013 
-2024 SEYRQV
+2024 
-2030 LSDIA
+2030 
-2035 VWIYQGLIHLL
+2035 LIHLL
-2046 ERQLERLIVP
+2046 ERQLERLIIP

-2066 LSGPAARPRS
+2066 LSGPTARP
-2076 AGTGAPSAGA
+2076 PQ
-2086 GAPGAGAGPHK
+2086 AGAGPQR
-2097 LKLELTAT
+2097 LKQELSAT

-2116 PLRVMIFKQLFYYI
+2116 PLRLMIFKQLFYYI

-2144 CCWDK
+2144 CCWAK
-2149 GLQIRYNL
+2149 GLQIRYNI

-2178 ILSVLQPITQA
+2178 ILGVLKPITQA

-2208 CPNLNAMQVCKIL
+2208 CANLTAMQVCKIL

-2241 TQKKMQ
+2241 IQKKMQ
-2247 EKAGTNPDKEQ
+2247 EKTGANPDKDP
-2258 QNLLMDSKMIFSVQ
+2258 QNLLMDTKMIFSVQ
-2272 FPFNPSSIRLEAV
+2272 FPFNPSSIRLEAI
-2285 EIPEVLELEGLL
+2285 ELPEVLELEGLL

>member
-31 YRSGVLIAQI
+31 YRSGVLIVKI
-41 DQSGEI
+41 DQSGEV
-47 RQIKIKDESKLPP
+47 RQIKIKDETKMPP

-246 RVVYQSAGERNYHVF
+246 RVVYQSAGERNYHIF

-266 AAKQM
+266 AARQM

-293 DGVDDLKTFN
+293 DGVDDLRTFN
-303 ETRSALVTLGVTES
+303 ETRSALTTLGVTET
-317 EQRDM
+317 EQDDM
-322 FKILAAILHLG
+322 FRILATILHLG
-333 NVDLSCEPEES
+333 NVELLACDPD
-344 QAENEPD
+344 APPTKDTD
-351 DGAYISSDDK
+351 DGAYINSTDK
-361 HLSIVCSLL
+361 HLAIVCSLL
-370 GISETELSRWLTH
+370 GISRAELSRWLTH

-399 QRATFARDALAKR
+399 QRASFARDALAKR

-427 ALDTGC
+427 ALDTGH

-507 RLGVLA
+507 KLGVLA

-520 VPGGSDAGFVAKLH
+520 VPQGSDQGFVAKLH
-534 QSCASYHHF
+534 QACAGYHHF

-558 ADNVEYQCGGFLEKN
+558 ADNVEYQSGGFLEKN
-573 RDTVSEEQLECV
+573 RDTVSEEQLECI
-585 KSSGT
+585 KTATS
-590 CRLIHVMFADRV
+590 CRLIHTMFADRGCDQPV
-602 SATSTLPPP
+602 SNTLPPP
-611 SKRRTTPSVPLTSL
+611 SKRRTTPSVPLGSL

-631 ASGQKQTVGSQFRAS
+631 TSGQKQTVGSQFRAS

-674 SFDSARAVNQLRA
+674 MFDSARAVNQLRA

-710 FFRYRL
+710 FARYRL
-716 LCLYKEIDRGNIKAT
+716 LCLHREIDRGNIKAT
-731 CGRILARHVKDNDK
+731 CSRILTRHVKDPDK

-785 IARRKYLRIMSA
+785 VARRKYLRLVAAI
-797 LRALQARARGFLAR
+797 RGLQARARGFLAR

-825 IQRNVRGWLARLKYQ
+825 IQRNVRGWLARRQYM
-840 RLRRL
+840 RLRSL

-851 HARGYMARNLYRD
+851 RARGYLARKLYRD
-864 RRKVKA
+864 RRKVMA
-870 VVTIQRYARGY
+870 VITIQRYARGY
-881 LARKLAKR
+881 LARKRAKKIR
-889 LRRQIVIAQATIRRF
+889 HQIIIAQAAIRRF

-937 QQRLGDAM
+937 QQRLGDAL
-945 EKNKQIEPLLAQI
+945 EKNKSIEVLT
-958 VDLNLDHA
+958 
-966 KSLNKGLENKIISL
+966 
-980 QQRLGDA
+980 
-987 MEKNK
+987 
-992 QIEPLLAQ
+992 AQ

-1009 LLKLVEIEVKTL
+1009 LLKLVEIEAKTL
-1021 RVDISGKGDLIS
+1021 RVDIFDKGSLIS
-1033 SLQEELEKER
+1033 TLQEELEREK
-1043 DSNKQLVQEKKT
+1043 DSNRLLKEEKRSL
-1055 IEEQYE
+1055 EEKYE
-1061 KNRVSWEGESEK
+1061 KDRVTWEEESEK

-1079 SMKEHYE
+1079 SNKEHFD

-1132 SKPPPKE
+1132 SKPAPKE

-1178 VNWSAGS
+1178 VNWSAGA

-1214 RTQKR
+1214 RTTKR
-1219 ASDLEERIMNRHS
+1219 AADLEDRIMNRHS
-1232 SPPTN
+1232 TPPTN

-1253 KLREHLER
+1253 KLREHLDR
-1261 LRAAGDTMLVS
+1261 LRAAGDSMLVS

-1295 LKSVLTNQTV
+1295 LKSVLTNQKPWFQALKNVTV

-1310 ATSNYGSDVDII
+1310 ASSNYGSDVDII

-1346 IAEKKFYSE
+1346 LLEKKFYSE
-1355 HISRSKSEIEKLRED
+1355 HISKSKAEIEKLRED
-1370 NEKYQKLLSADLSAE
+1370 NEKYQKLLSSDLSAE

-1419 RRYKNQIRMLVNKLK
+1419 RRYKNQIRLLVNKLK
-1434 EVGVDDVNDI
+1434 EVGIDDVNDI
-1444 LDSNDTTAQPNASMT
+1444 LDSNDPVVPPNASMT
-1459 LEMAAVTR
+1459 LEMAPVTR

-1482 DEGLIIKRLISDLK
+1482 DEGLIIKKLISDLK

-1608 YQGKILYTVARRH
+1608 YQG
-1621 NLPVRQH
+1621 
-1628 AASEPAVSADL
+1628 
-1639 RPVGVPAGAQV
+1639 
-1650 RYYTQWRGDTIYQ
+1650 
-1663 SANTPRQNQQCL
+1663 
-1675 RIFDLSEYR
+1675 
-1684 QVLSDIAVWIY
+1684 
-1695 QGKILYTVA
+1695 
-1704 RRHNLPVRQHAASEP
+1704 
-1719 AVSADLRPVG
+1719 
-1729 VPAGAQVRYYT
+1729 
-1740 QWRGDTI
+1740 
-1747 YQSANTPRQNQQC
+1747 
-1760 LRIFDLSEYRQVLS
+1760 
-1774 DIAVW
+1774 
-1779 IYQGKILYT
+1779 
-1788 VARRHN
+1788 
-1794 LPVRQHA
+1794 
-1801 ASEPAVSADLRP
+1801 
-1813 VGVPAGAQVRYYTQ
+1813 
-1827 WRGDTIYQSANTPR
+1827 
-1841 QNQQCLRIFDLSE
+1841 
-1854 YRQVLSDIAV
+1854 
-1864 WIYQGKI
+1864 
-1871 LYTVARRHNLPV
+1871 
-1883 RQHAASEPAVSADLR
+1883 
-1898 PVGVPAG
+1898 
-1905 AQVRYYTQWRGDTIY
+1905 
-1920 QSANTPRQNQQCLR
+1920 
-1934 IFDLSEYRQVLSDIA
+1934 
-1949 VWIYQGKILYTV
+1949 
-1961 ARRHNLPVRQHAA
+1961 
-1974 SEPAVSADLR
+1974 
-1984 PVGVPAGAQVRYYTQ
+1984 
-1999 WRGDTIYQSANTPR
+1999 
-2013 QNQQCLRIFDL
+2013 
-2024 SEYRQV
+2024 
-2030 LSDIA
+2030 
-2035 VWIYQGLIHLL
+2035 LIHLL
-2046 ERQLERLIVP
+2046 ERQLERLIIP

-2066 LSGPAARPRS
+2066 LSGPTARP
-2076 AGTGAPSAGA
+2076 PQ
-2086 GAPGAGAGPHK
+2086 AGAGPQR
-2097 LKLELTAT
+2097 LKQELSAT

-2116 PLRVMIFKQLFYYI
+2116 PLRLMIFKQLFYYI

-2144 CCWDK
+2144 CCWAK
-2149 GLQIRYNL
+2149 GLQIRYNI

-2178 ILSVLQPITQA
+2178 ILGVLKPITQA

-2208 CPNLNAMQVCKIL
+2208 CANLTAMQVCKIL

-2241 TQKKMQ
+2241 IQKKMQ
-2247 EKAGTNPDKEQ
+2247 EKTGANPDKDP
-2258 QNLLMDSKMIFSVQ
+2258 QNLLMDTKMIFSVQ
-2272 FPFNPSSIRLEAV
+2272 FPFNPSSIRLEAI
-2285 EIPEVLELEGLL
+2285 ELPEVLELEGLL

>member
-8 TKGARIWV
+8 TKDARIWV

-31 YRSGVLIAQI
+31 YRSGVLIVKL

-47 RQIKIKDESKLPP
+47 RQIKIKDENHMPP

-129 AMGDL
+129 SMGDL

-140 VSEEAY
+140 VSEEAF

-227 DNVYR
+227 DTLYR

-246 RVVYQSAGERNYHVF
+246 RVVYQSAGERNYHIF

-266 AAKQM
+266 AAGRI
-271 PELQLDHQESFH
+271 PELNLDHQDSFH
-283 YLNQGGSPNI
+283 YLNQGGSPDI
-293 DGVDDLKTFN
+293 DGVDDLRAFN
-303 ETRSALVTLGVTES
+303 ETKNALTTLGVKES

-322 FKILAAILHLG
+322 FTILAAILHLG
-333 NVDLSCEPEES
+333 NIEFSEHDPDAGPDTES
-344 QAENEPD
+344 E
-351 DGAYISSDDK
+351 DGAYISENDK
-361 HLSIVCSLL
+361 HLAIVCSLF
-370 GISETELSRWLTH
+370 GVSKVELRRWLTH
-383 RRIASAHEV
+383 RRITSAHEV
-392 IVSRMDV
+392 IVSRTDV
-399 QRATFARDALAKR
+399 ARAVFARDALAKHL
-412 MYGELFAWLVHAVNR
+412 YGELFAWVVAAVNR
-427 ALDTGC
+427 ALDTGH

-487 ISWEMIEFYDNQPCI
+487 ISWKMIEFYDNQPCI

-513 LLDEQCR
+513 LLDEECR
-520 VPGGSDAGFVAKLH
+520 VPQGSDQGFASKLH
-534 QSCASYHHF
+534 DKCAKYPHF
-543 MKPRFGNAAFIIKHF
+543 AKPRFGAGAFIIKHF
-558 ADNVEYQCGGFLEKN
+558 ADNVEYQAGGFLEKN
-573 RDTVSEEQLECV
+573 RDTVSTEQLECIR
-585 KSSGT
+585 SATS
-590 CRLIHVMFADRV
+590 CRLIHSMLQPEDRTA
-602 SATSTLPPP
+602 STATLPPP
-611 SKRRTTPSVPLTSL
+611 SRRRTTPSIPVASQ

-631 ASGQKQTVGSQFRAS
+631 ASGAKQTVGSQFRAS
-646 LSALMST
+646 LSALMAT

-662 RCIKPNDTKEPF
+662 RCIKPNDTKQAF
-674 SFDSARAVNQLRA
+674 QFDAKRAVCQLRA

-710 FFRYRL
+710 FQRYRL
-716 LCLYKEIDRGNIKAT
+716 LCLSKDIDRGNIKAT
-731 CGRILARHVKDNDK
+731 CSKILAKHLKDPDK

-761 YLEKIRADIQREY
+761 YLEKIRADIQRLY

-785 IARRKYLRIMSA
+785 VARRKYLRLMSA
-797 LRALQARARGFLAR
+797 LKGLQARARGYLAR
-811 RRAQEIRRKRAAIK
+811 RKAQEVRRNRAAIK
-825 IQRNVRGWLARLKYQ
+825 IQRNVRGWLARTKYQ

-851 HARGYMARNLYRD
+851 HARGFLARRLYKD
-864 RRKVKA
+864 KRRVKA
-870 VVTIQRYARGY
+870 VLTIQRYARGY
-881 LARKLAKR
+881 LARQRAKKM
-889 LRRQIVIAQATIRRF
+889 RRQIVIAQAAIRRF

-937 QQRLGDAM
+937 QQKLGAALERAKGID
-945 EKNKQIEPLLAQI
+945 PLVAQ
-958 VDLNLDHA
+958 VADL
-966 KSLNKGLENKIISL
+966 
-980 QQRLGDA
+980 R
-987 MEKNK
+987 
-992 QIEPLLAQ
+992 
-1000 IVDLKAKLE
+1000 AKLE
-1009 LLKLVEIEVKTL
+1009 VLKLVEIEVKTL
-1021 RVDISGKGDLIS
+1021 KVDRVEKDNLIE
-1033 SLQEELEKER
+1033 SLKAELAEER
-1043 DSNKQLVQEKKT
+1043 DSNKLLVEQMEEMQRKYKKEK
-1055 IEEQYE
+1055 EDLEM
-1061 KNRVSWEGESEK
+1061 ESEK

-1079 SMKEHYE
+1079 SNKEHFE
-1086 LAIEERDKQHEQEKK
+1086 LAIEERDKQHELEKK
-1101 ALNAEL
+1101 ALSAEL

-1119 AQYELQERIDSLQ
+1119 SQYELQERLDSLQ
-1132 SKPPPKE
+1132 RAPPTKE

-1145 DASNNSQQETTVED
+1145 DASTNSQQETTVED
-1159 DYGYGSVRSVEST
+1159 DYGYGSVRSVETT

-1185 HNGPTQPVAD
+1185 HNGPSPIAD

-1200 RMRNRISALQSELS
+1200 RMQNRISALQSELS
-1214 RTQKR
+1214 RTAKR
-1219 ASDLEERIMNRHS
+1219 ANDLEERLMTRLS

-1242 YKLEELEIENK
+1242 FKVEELEIENK
-1253 KLREHLER
+1253 KLREHLDR
-1261 LRAAGDTMLVS
+1261 LRAAGDSILVS
-1272 KEVIEQMNVMQKEL
+1272 KEVIAQLGVMQQEL

-1295 LKSVLTNQTV
+1295 LKSVLSNQTV

-1322 NEDGELATAYEAQK
+1322 NEDGELASAYEAQK

-1346 IAEKKFYSE
+1346 TAEKKFYSE
-1355 HISRSKSEIEKLRED
+1355 HITKTKAEIERLREE
-1370 NEKYQKLLSADLSAE
+1370 NEKYQKLLSADLSQE
-1385 PKNKTQ
+1385 PKNKNQ

-1419 RRYKNQIRMLVNKLK
+1419 RRYKNQIRLLVNKLK
-1434 EVGVDDVNDI
+1434 EAGVEDVNDI
-1444 LDSNDTTAQPNASMT
+1444 LETTDTVVPNASLA
-1459 LEMAAVTR
+1459 LEITPVTR
-1467 KKEREYLGMFEYKIQ
+1467 KKEREYLGMFEYKRQ
-1482 DEGLIIKRLISDLK
+1482 DEAIIIKKLITDLK
-1496 PKTAVTLLPG
+1496 PKVAVTLLPG

-1535 RTAVKKTLKKRA
+1535 RTGVKKTLKRRA
-1547 ESVEYNALWLANML
+1547 DSVEYNALWLANML

-1572 DTIYQSANTPRQ
+1572 D
-1584 NQQCLRIFD
+1584 
-1593 LSEYRQV
+1593 
-1600 LSDIAVWI
+1600 AV
-1608 YQGKILYTVARRH
+1608 
-1621 NLPVRQH
+1621 
-1628 AASEPAVSADL
+1628 
-1639 RPVGVPAGAQV
+1639 
-1650 RYYTQWRGDTIYQ
+1650 
-1663 SANTPRQNQQCL
+1663 
-1675 RIFDLSEYR
+1675 
-1684 QVLSDIAVWIY
+1684 
-1695 QGKILYTVA
+1695 
-1704 RRHNLPVRQHAASEP
+1704 
-1719 AVSADLRPVG
+1719 
-1729 VPAGAQVRYYT
+1729 
-1740 QWRGDTI
+1740 
-1747 YQSANTPRQNQQC
+1747 
-1760 LRIFDLSEYRQVLS
+1760 
-1774 DIAVW
+1774 
-1779 IYQGKILYT
+1779 
-1788 VARRHN
+1788 
-1794 LPVRQHA
+1794 
-1801 ASEPAVSADLRP
+1801 
-1813 VGVPAGAQVRYYTQ
+1813 
-1827 WRGDTIYQSANTPR
+1827 
-1841 QNQQCLRIFDLSE
+1841 
-1854 YRQVLSDIAV
+1854 
-1864 WIYQGKI
+1864 
-1871 LYTVARRHNLPV
+1871 
-1883 RQHAASEPAVSADLR
+1883 
-1898 PVGVPAG
+1898 
-1905 AQVRYYTQWRGDTIY
+1905 
-1920 QSANTPRQNQQCLR
+1920 
-1934 IFDLSEYRQVLSDIA
+1934 
-1949 VWIYQGKILYTV
+1949 
-1961 ARRHNLPVRQHAA
+1961 
-1974 SEPAVSADLR
+1974 
-1984 PVGVPAGAQVRYYTQ
+1984 
-1999 WRGDTIYQSANTPR
+1999 YQSANTPR

-2056 AILEH
+2056 AILEY
-2061 EEISG
+2061 EEISVRPG
-2066 LSGPAARPRS
+2066 APRAPPAPGPAGPARLN
-2076 AGTGAPSAGA
+2076 
-2086 GAPGAGAGPHK
+2086 H
-2097 LKLELTAT
+2097 ELTAT
-2105 HDHLHTFAVDQ
+2105 HDSLRAHAVDA

-2144 CCWDK
+2144 CCWAK
-2149 GLQIRYNL
+2149 GLQIRYNI

-2178 ILSVLQPITQA
+2178 ILGVLKPITQA
-2189 VQLLQA
+2189 VHLLQA
-2195 RKSMQDV
+2195 RKSMADV
-2202 QSTVDM
+2202 DSTVDM
-2208 CPNLNAMQVCKIL
+2208 CPDLTAMQVCKLL

-2241 TQKKMQ
+2241 IQKKMLA
-2247 EKAGTNPDKEQ
+2247 KAGPNVDKEP

-2272 FPFNPSSIRLEAV
+2272 FPFNPSSIRLEAI
-2285 EIPEVLELEGLL
+2285 ELPEVLELDGLL

>member
-31 YRSGVLIAQI
+31 YRSGVLIVKI

-47 RQIKIKDESKLPP
+47 RQIKIKDEGKMPP

-129 AMGDL
+129 SMGDL

-246 RVVYQSAGERNYHVF
+246 RVVYQSAGERNYHIF
-261 YQLCA
+261 YQLCSA
-266 AAKQM
+266 ARHM
-271 PELQLDHQESFH
+271 PELQLDHQDSFH

-293 DGVDDLKTFN
+293 DGVDDLRTFN
-303 ETRSALVTLGVTES
+303 ETRSALTTLGVTET
-317 EQRDM
+317 EQQDM
-322 FKILAAILHLG
+322 FIILSTILHLG
-333 NVDLSCEPEES
+333 NVELSACDPD
-344 QAENEPD
+344 APTADAD
-351 DGAYISSDDK
+351 DGAYISSNDK

-370 GISETELSRWLTH
+370 GISKAELSRWLTH

-399 QRATFARDALAKR
+399 QRASFARDALAKR
-412 MYGELFAWLVHAVNR
+412 MYGELFAWLVLAVNR
-427 ALDTGC
+427 ALDTGH

-520 VPGGSDAGFVAKLH
+520 VPQGSDAGFVAKLH
-534 QSCASYHHF
+534 QSCARYAHF

-558 ADNVEYQCGGFLEKN
+558 ADNVEYQSGGFLEKN
-573 RDTVSEEQLECV
+573 RDTVSEEQLECI
-585 KSSGT
+585 KSATS
-590 CRLIHVMFADRV
+590 CRLIHTMFTENAGEL
-602 SATSTLPPP
+602 SSSSNTLPPP

-631 ASGQKQTVGSQFRAS
+631 TSGQKQTVGSQFRQS

-710 FFRYRL
+710 FNRYRL
-716 LCLYKEIDRGNIKAT
+716 LCLHKEIDRGNIKAT
-731 CGRILARHVKDNDK
+731 CGRILARHVRDPDK

-761 YLEKIRADIQREY
+761 YLEKIRADIQRDY

-785 IARRKYLRIMSA
+785 IARRKYLRLVAAI
-797 LRALQARARGFLAR
+797 RGLQARARGYLAR
-811 RRAQEIRRKRAAIK
+811 RRAQEIRRRRAAIK

-870 VVTIQRYARGY
+870 VITIQRYARGY
-881 LARKLAKR
+881 LARKRAQKM
-889 LRRQIVIAQATIRRF
+889 RRQIVIAQASIRRF

-914 IEARSLDHVKSLNK
+914 IEARSIDHVKSLNK

-937 QQRLGDAM
+937 QQKLGDAL
-945 EKNKQIEPLLAQI
+945 EKNK
-958 VDLNLDHA
+958 
-966 KSLNKGLENKIISL
+966 S
-980 QQRLGDA
+980 
-987 MEKNK
+987 
-992 QIEPLLAQ
+992 IEPLLAQ

-1009 LLKLVEIEVKTL
+1009 ILKLVEIEAKTL
-1021 RVDISGKGDLIS
+1021 RTDLFDKNNQIST
-1033 SLQEELEKER
+1033 LQEELEREKE
-1043 DSNKQLVQEKKT
+1043 SNKQLKHEKKL

-1061 KNRVSWEGESEK
+1061 LNRASWEEESEK
-1073 LANELR
+1073 LANELK
-1079 SMKEHYE
+1079 SNKEHFE

-1132 SKPPPKE
+1132 SKPAPKE

-1159 DYGYGSVRSVEST
+1159 DYGYGSVRSVESS

-1178 VNWSAGS
+1178 VNWSAGT
-1185 HNGPTQPVAD
+1185 HNGPTQPSAD

-1214 RTQKR
+1214 RTTKR
-1219 ASDLEERIMNRHS
+1219 AADLEERIMNRHS
-1232 SPPTN
+1232 SAPTN

-1253 KLREHLER
+1253 KLREHLDR
-1261 LRAAGDTMLVS
+1261 LRAAGDTVLVS
-1272 KEVIEQMNVMQKEL
+1272 KEVIEQMNIMQKEL

-1295 LKSVLTNQTV
+1295 LKSVLTNQKPWFQALKNVTV

-1346 IAEKKFYSE
+1346 LAEKKFYSE
-1355 HISRSKSEIEKLRED
+1355 HISKSKTEIEKLREE

-1419 RRYKNQIRMLVNKLK
+1419 RRYKNQIRLLVNKLK
-1434 EVGVDDVNDI
+1434 EVGIEDVNDI
-1444 LDSNDTTAQPNASMT
+1444 LDNTDPVAPPNASMT
-1459 LEMAAVTR
+1459 LEMAPVTR

-1482 DEGLIIKRLISDLK
+1482 DEAVIIKKLISDLK

-1535 RTAVKKTLKKRA
+1535 RTAVKKTLKKRG

-1572 DTIYQSANTPRQ
+1572 DTIYQT
-1584 NQQCLRIFD
+1584 
-1593 LSEYRQV
+1593 
-1600 LSDIAVWI
+1600 
-1608 YQGKILYTVARRH
+1608 
-1621 NLPVRQH
+1621 
-1628 AASEPAVSADL
+1628 
-1639 RPVGVPAGAQV
+1639 
-1650 RYYTQWRGDTIYQ
+1650 
-1663 SANTPRQNQQCL
+1663 
-1675 RIFDLSEYR
+1675 
-1684 QVLSDIAVWIY
+1684 
-1695 QGKILYTVA
+1695 
-1704 RRHNLPVRQHAASEP
+1704 
-1719 AVSADLRPVG
+1719 
-1729 VPAGAQVRYYT
+1729 
-1740 QWRGDTI
+1740 
-1747 YQSANTPRQNQQC
+1747 
-1760 LRIFDLSEYRQVLS
+1760 
-1774 DIAVW
+1774 
-1779 IYQGKILYT
+1779 
-1788 VARRHN
+1788 
-1794 LPVRQHA
+1794 
-1801 ASEPAVSADLRP
+1801 
-1813 VGVPAGAQVRYYTQ
+1813 
-1827 WRGDTIYQSANTPR
+1827 
-1841 QNQQCLRIFDLSE
+1841 
-1854 YRQVLSDIAV
+1854 
-1864 WIYQGKI
+1864 
-1871 LYTVARRHNLPV
+1871 
-1883 RQHAASEPAVSADLR
+1883 
-1898 PVGVPAG
+1898 
-1905 AQVRYYTQWRGDTIY
+1905 
-1920 QSANTPRQNQQCLR
+1920 
-1934 IFDLSEYRQVLSDIA
+1934 
-1949 VWIYQGKILYTV
+1949 
-1961 ARRHNLPVRQHAA
+1961 
-1974 SEPAVSADLR
+1974 
-1984 PVGVPAGAQVRYYTQ
+1984 
-1999 WRGDTIYQSANTPR
+1999 ANTPR

-2066 LSGPAARPRS
+2066 LSGPSARP
-2076 AGTGAPSAGA
+2076 AP
-2086 GAPGAGAGPHK
+2086 PGAGPAR
-2097 LKLELTAT
+2097 LKHELSAT

-2116 PLRVMIFKQLFYYI
+2116 PLRLTIFKQLFYYI

-2144 CCWDK
+2144 CCWAK
-2149 GLQIRYNL
+2149 GLQIRYNI

-2178 ILSVLQPITQA
+2178 ILGVLKPITQA

-2208 CPNLNAMQVCKIL
+2208 CANLNAMQVCKIL

-2241 TQKKMQ
+2241 IQKKMQ
-2247 EKAGTNPDKEQ
+2247 EKAGTNPDKEP

-2272 FPFNPSSIRLEAV
+2272 FPFNPSSIRLEAI
-2285 EIPEVLELEGLL
+2285 ELPEVLELEGLL